1 MFDFLSSMMM
11 TLNGGAA
18 YGDWWKPVISIVS
31 VVGGIVGYIFLYKY
45 LKLHTANSQTYTKQ
59 WCLEGVVLHRVTLL
73 VLIKNVL
80 VHILG
85 VLYMISTIFV
95 VLNSFGAFGMADTIG
110 AGKAIAGFFAQLIIF
125 PILVRLFYEIIYLIV
140 FKLGKY
146 IVKFVVG
153 LAKCICK
160 IVVAAWDIIKAA
172 GTFIS
177 WFFISF
183 IWSALKEFFNLPV
196 QFCKWLT
203 ALLEKQI
210 VRRNLET
217 ENLKKNQDE

>member
-1 MFDFLSSMMM
+1 MLDFFSSMTM
-11 TLNGGAA
+11 TLGGGSS
-18 YGDWWKPVISIVS
+18 YGDWWNPVISIVS
-31 VVGGIVGYIFLYKY
+31 VVVGIVGYIFLYKY

-73 VLIKNVL
+73 VLIKNAL

-95 VLNSFGAFGMADTIG
+95 VLNSFGAFGMVGYLG

-125 PILVRLFYEIIYLIV
+125 PIIVRLFYEIIYLIV

-146 IVKFVVG
+146 IVKFVIG

-160 IVVAAWDIIKAA
+160 IVVFVWDAIKAA

-183 IWSALKEFFNLPV
+183 VWSAFKEFFNLPV
-196 QFCKWLT
+196 QFCKWLS

-210 VRRNLET
+210 VRRDLET
-217 ENLKKNQDE
+217 ENLKKNQNE